1 MRKDRRGRMKLMRLR
16 GEKKEGK
23 LVMEGKWKTD
33 KGGGSSMDKSDPLF
47 S

>member
-1 MRKDRRGRMKLMRLR
+1 MRKDRRGRMRLR